1 MSRAAVIAAVAL
13 ALTGCGGRHVNKAY
27 VAANTALL
35 AHLPVYPGAA
45 GPQTSGGGNS
55 NTEFGSR
62 DWTLLAAASADAV
75 VSWYIPHLRA
85 QGWRITA
92 RNNAGLHAVRRQASL
107 DVGVRGRT
115 LEVIV
120 DSRGSPR

>member
-1 MSRAAVIAAVAL
+1 VTAAVAL
-13 ALTGCGGRHVNKAY
+13 ALVACGGRHVDKAY

-35 AHLPVYPGAA
+35 ERLPVYPDAA
-45 GPQTSGGGNS
+45 GPQTNGGGNS

-62 DWTLLAAASADAV
+62 DWMLPARASADAV
-75 VSWYIPHLRA
+75 LSWYVPHLQA
-85 QGWRITA
+85 TGWRITGK
-92 RNNAGLHAVRRQASL
+92 NSAGLHAVHRGASL

-120 DSRGSPR
+120 DSRGSPE